1 MSTPETP
8 FESRTAVF
16 EDLAVGMTFL
26 SAGRTV
32 TETDLVAFAGLS
44 GDYNQLHVDAAY
56 AAATTHGER
65 IAHGLL
71 VLAIVS
77 GLSTRTTLMQALGES
92 IVGLLGLD
100 CRWKKAT
107 RIGDTLRVRLTVADL
122 KRTGKGDR
130 GVVVL
135 NRDAV
140 NQDGDVV
147 MESVWTLLIKCRAPA
162 VESGT

>member
-1 MSTPETP
+1 MSTPDTA
-8 FESRTAVF
+8 FESRTAEF
-16 EDLAVGMTFL
+16 EDLAVGMTLL

-32 TETDLVAFAGLS
+32 TEADIVAFAGLS
-44 GDYNQLHVDAAY
+44 GDYNQLHVDAEY
-56 AAATTHGER
+56 AAASPHGQR

-71 VLAIVS
+71 VLSIVS

-92 IVGLLGLD
+92 IIGLLGLE

-107 RIGDTLRVRLTVADL
+107 RIGDTLRVRLTVSEL
-122 KRTGKGDR
+122 KRTAKGER

-147 MESVWTLLIKCRAPA
+147 MESVWTLLIKCRSPSAGSVA
-162 VESGT
+162 